1 MCGLTRKSR
10 SSIPV
15 SLVSIPSFPTSHA
28 LIPPLQK
35 AGEARATAGSHM
47 NRMGY
52 PWGYL
57 YPLQDVRSWGGP
69 LMHLPGSMPW
79 VASMSPMSTQLL
91 VAGMLLSHLKHPSTK
106 QSSARCQ
113 LQLSARLKWPL
124 LMGFALHS
132 PAGAAPGHFTKHL
145 GQ

>member
-1 MCGLTRKSR
+1 MCGLTRMSR

-15 SLVSIPSFPTSHA
+15 SLVSSPSFPTSCA

-35 AGEARATAGSHM
+35 AGEAQATAGPHM

-57 YPLQDVRSWGGP
+57 YHLQDVRSWGGP
-69 LMHLPGSMPW
+69 LMHLPGSVPW
-79 VASMSPMSTQLL
+79 VASMSPMSTRLL
-91 VAGMLLSHLKHPSTK
+91 VVVVLLSHLKYPSTK
-106 QSSARCQ
+106 QPSAWCQ
-113 LQLSARLKWPL
+113 LQLSASLKWPL
-124 LMGFALHS
+124 LVGFMLHS

-145 GQ
+145 SQ